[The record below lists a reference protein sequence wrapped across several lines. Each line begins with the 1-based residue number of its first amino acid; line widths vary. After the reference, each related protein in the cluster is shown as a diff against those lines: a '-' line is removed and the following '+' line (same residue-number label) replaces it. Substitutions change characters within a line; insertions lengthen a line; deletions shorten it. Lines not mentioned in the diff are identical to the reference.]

1 MSMPTY
7 FLSLGYKGAKYAG
20 FQIQQNAQTIQGEV
34 EKAASRYLRTA
45 LALTGSSRTD
55 AGVHARKN
63 YFHFDYEGTLEE
75 SFLYHVNA
83 ILPPDIVLNGIYQVP
98 EGSHSRF
105 DAIGRRYSYSM
116 YDRKDPFMND
126 RAWFYPY
133 PMCEGDLNEAAAF
146 LLGEHDFTSFAKK
159 RTQVYTHLCT
169 IEICHWKRVEG
180 GWEFT
185 IQGNRFL
192 RGMVR
197 ALVGTMVKVGRGKI
211 TPNEFN
217 QIKMSMD
224 SRMAD
229 FSAPA
234 QGLFLDQVL
243 FPESLSHFLV

>member
-1 MSMPTY
+1 MPTY
-7 FLSLGYKGAKYAG
+7 FLALGYKGTRYAG

-34 EKAASRYLRTA
+34 ERAASLYLRTS
-45 LALTGSSRTD
+45 LGLTGSSRTD
-55 AGVHARKN
+55 AGVHAKMN
-63 YFHFDYEGTLEE
+63 YFHFDYDGTLEDA
-75 SFLYHVNA
+75 FLYHVNA

-98 EGSHSRF
+98 EGSHSMF
-105 DAIGRRYSYSM
+105 DAIGRCYSYKL
-116 YDRKDPFMND
+116 YDKKDPFKND

-169 IEICHWKRVEG
+169 IEACSWKRIEG
-180 GWEFT
+180 GWEFA

-217 QIKMSMD
+217 QIKIAMNSG
-224 SRMAD
+224 RTD

-234 QGLFLDQVL
+234 HGLFLDQVL
-243 FPESLSHFLV
+243 FSESTSRFLL